1 MTFPFFTMIPIP
13 GKHGGIV
20 IGKGC
25 RYLDQLGREFGV
37 KISNMTAQPE
47 KKRPSPY
54 FLIESYSEKNLNMA
68 SIRVYELIVKS
79 MVQANSKL
87 SSHLSDFGQE
97 YQHNNLVIAKKD
109 ELIKQLK
116 QELGLKE
123 KKEKNIINTPY
134 DSDNED
140 TIIIVM

>member
-1 MTFPFFTMIPIP
+1 MAFPFFTMIPIP

-20 IGKGC
+20 IGKGGS
-25 RYLDQLGREFGV
+25 YLDQLGTEFGV
-37 KISNMTAQPE
+37 KITNMTAQPE
-47 KKRPSPY
+47 RKRPTPY
-54 FLIESYSEKNLNMA
+54 FLIESYFEKNVNMA

-79 MVQANSKL
+79 MAQANTKL
-87 SSHLSDFGQE
+87 ASNLSDMAQE
-97 YQHNNLVIAKKD
+97 YQHTNLVLSEKD

-116 QELGLKE
+116 QELGVTE
-123 KKEKNIINTPY
+123 KDEQTIINATY